1 MTLLRNT
8 HVATTNVNLA
18 NLIASTSGGMICG
31 IKSNT
36 ALSTCEAYAVKAIAE
51 RVIAQYGRIESNRAM
66 NSRRRLN
73 ELMRTDLLD
82 FYNAAVIEDVVSDAL
97 EVAQNA
103 GNVEYDGTEELQ
115 GVSTMAA
122 AVANAA
128 TVLLDLKDSI
138 SVDHRSMIS

>member
-1 MTLLRNT
+1 
-8 HVATTNVNLA
+8 
-18 NLIASTSGGMICG
+18 
-31 IKSNT
+31 
-36 ALSTCEAYAVKAIAE
+36 
-51 RVIAQYGRIESNRAM
+51 M

-82 FYNAAVIEDVVSDAL
+82 FYNAAVIADVVSDAL

-103 GNVEYDGTEELQ
+103 GNVEYDGSEVLQ
-115 GVSTMAA
+115 GVATMAA

-138 SVDHRSMIS
+138 ASGSSIDDFLASIAAVATVSQSPSLLSEIEELSHSGEA